1 MFNRINQ
8 DCFERRVYIK
18 GWKILR
24 YNTRKKIWG
33 RRVFGRDEEAVTA
46 CKEEWSENWKNFSVS
61 RGSRVD
67 IF

>member
-1 MFNRINQ
+1 M
-8 DCFERRVYIK
+8 YIK

-33 RRVFGRDEEAVTA
+33 RRVFERNEEAVTA